1 MTSNMKIKEINSEK
15 KTESGFN
22 CDSFERFGDDLCE
35 LLLSYLTIRE
45 KINFECISKQWKS
58 LKFNKQQKLIISSGN
73 YLESYDTIIIAT
85 DFWEKNK
92 NSIIK
97 CLLKKFQFINELEI
111 TFDINYQLLEIINK
125 NCQHLRKISFK
136 GQNVRNYCEI
146 FGQKCGQ
153 KLEIIDIYGVDNEDL
168 VSLLRSTPNLKVM
181 NIYISFEAL
190 IKEYLPKLEE
200 IKVWR
205 ISSEGFEKF
214 ANLYNKQIKKISF
227 YYWTEEWNKF
237 IPLLSQFENLESLH
251 LRTYHYRWNKD
262 FVSVAKNLK
271 HLKRLTIHTSELN
284 ETFEILK
291 VFNIKFL
298 EIFAL
303 ILDTF
308 KEEDL
313 KIIKTLDLTKFSTFS
328 GFNHLMDNSLEI
340 FTEMKRLTELR
351 TTFEA
356 ITDSG
361 ICHLIKNCHKLKT
374 LHIFDKHIN
383 ETTIEAF
390 SLKALCNPK
399 TNYQFISRTL
409 NNKRFTNEVIPKNL
423 IIEKMK

>member
-1 MTSNMKIKEINSEK
+1 MKIKEINNEK

-22 CDSFERFGDDLCE
+22 CDSFERFGDDLSE
-35 LLLSYLTIRE
+35 QLLSYLTISD
-45 KINFECISKQWKS
+45 KIHFELVSKQWKS
-58 LKFNKQQKLIISSGN
+58 LKFNKQQKLIIINGN
-73 YLESYDTIIIAT
+73 YSDSYDTIIIAT
-85 DFWEKNK
+85 DFWENNK
-92 NSIIK
+92 NSIMK
-97 CLLKKFQFINELEI
+97 CLLKKFKFINELEI
-111 TFDINYQLLEIINK
+111 TFDINYQLLAIISN
-125 NCQHLRKISFK
+125 NCQHLRKIAFK
-136 GQNVRNYCEI
+136 GQNIRNYCEI

-153 KLEIIDIYGVDNEDL
+153 KLEIIDIYGLDNEDL
-168 VSLLRSTPNLKVM
+168 VSLLRLTPNLKAM

-205 ISSEGFEKF
+205 ISSQGFEKF
-214 ANLYNKQIKKISF
+214 ANLYNKQIKKIRF

-237 IPLLSQFENLESLH
+237 IPHLSQFENLESLY

-262 FVSVAKNLK
+262 FISVAKNLK
-271 HLKRLTIHTSELN
+271 NLKRLTIHASELN

-291 VFNIKFL
+291 VFNTKFL

-308 KEEDL
+308 KEEDM
-313 KIIKTLDLTKFSTFS
+313 KVIKTLDLTKFSTFS
-328 GFNHLMDNSLEI
+328 GFNHLMDKSLEI
-340 FTEMKRLTELR
+340 FTNMKRLTELR
-351 TTFEA
+351 ATFEA

-361 ICHLIKNCHKLKT
+361 ICHLIKNCHKLKN

-383 ETTIEAF
+383 EATIKAF
-390 SLKALCNPK
+390 SLKAFYNPK

-409 NNKRFTNEVIPKNL
+409 NNKRVTNEVIPKNL
-423 IIEKMK
+423 LIEKMK

>member
-1 MTSNMKIKEINSEK
+1 
-15 KTESGFN
+15 
-22 CDSFERFGDDLCE
+22 
-35 LLLSYLTIRE
+35 
-45 KINFECISKQWKS
+45 
-58 LKFNKQQKLIISSGN
+58 
-73 YLESYDTIIIAT
+73 
-85 DFWEKNK
+85 
-92 NSIIK
+92 
-97 CLLKKFQFINELEI
+97 
-111 TFDINYQLLEIINK
+111 
-125 NCQHLRKISFK
+125 
-136 GQNVRNYCEI
+136 
-146 FGQKCGQ
+146 
-153 KLEIIDIYGVDNEDL
+153 
-168 VSLLRSTPNLKVM
+168 
-181 NIYISFEAL
+181 
-190 IKEYLPKLEE
+190 
-200 IKVWR
+200 
-205 ISSEGFEKF
+205 
-214 ANLYNKQIKKISF
+214 
-227 YYWTEEWNKF
+227 
-237 IPLLSQFENLESLH
+237 
-251 LRTYHYRWNKD
+251 
-262 FVSVAKNLK
+262 VAKNLK

-383 ETTIEAF
+383 EKTIEAF